1 VSGWLLWVML
11 GCSSGGQEAF
21 EAGIQATRGGEQRG
35 AVEHFVQALED
46 GGRHPA
52 TYHGLGNALYRSG
65 HIGESIAAWRRGM
78 SLAPRNGDI
87 AANLERAQRQCL
99 DSIEPPQT
107 HRPAFF
113 WQSALSARESGLLS
127 SAALAAGLVI
137 AVVARIRRTRSGRKQ
152 PRRAAGWTAVMI
164 ALGALLGA
172 STWDVLQ
179 QRNGAVVVVSQVAVR
194 STLGP
199 EGVDLF
205 VLHEGAQVGT
215 SDQAQRHTLIA
226 LSDGRKGWV
235 SSSALISTDPSR
247 KFPLDSL
254 PGR

>member
-1 VSGWLLWVML
+1 
-11 GCSSGGQEAF
+11 
-21 EAGIQATRGGEQRG
+21 
-35 AVEHFVQALED
+35 
-46 GGRHPA
+46 
-52 TYHGLGNALYRSG
+52 
-65 HIGESIAAWRRGM
+65 
-78 SLAPRNGDI
+78 
-87 AANLERAQRQCL
+87 
-99 DSIEPPQT
+99 
-107 HRPAFF
+107 
-113 WQSALSARESGLLS
+113 
-127 SAALAAGLVI
+127 
-137 AVVARIRRTRSGRKQ
+137 
-152 PRRAAGWTAVMI
+152 MI

-215 SDQAQRHTLIA
+215 GDQAQRHTLIT

-247 KFPLDSL
+247 QFPLDSL